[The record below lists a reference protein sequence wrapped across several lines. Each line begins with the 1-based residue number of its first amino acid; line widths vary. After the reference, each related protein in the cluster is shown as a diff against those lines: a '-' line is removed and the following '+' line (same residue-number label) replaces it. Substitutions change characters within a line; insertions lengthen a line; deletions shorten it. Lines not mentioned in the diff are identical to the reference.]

1 MTAIVHADFTL
12 ERSYPA
18 SPARVCDALTDNDAR
33 YRWFFSASGF
43 TILAI
48 DPPAAVVNGATEH
61 SRFSRPDTGVELTN
75 DTTWLDVAPERLI
88 FAYAMT
94 LAGAPLSSSLVTITL
109 HPEGNGTRMRF
120 TEQGAYLLGSER
132 GRAEGTGGMLDRLGQ
147 ELARN

>member
-12 ERSYPA
+12 ERSFPA
-18 SPARVCDALTDNDAR
+18 SPARVHDALTDKEAR
-33 YRWFFSASGF
+33 YRWFFAASGF

-48 DPPAAVVNGATEH
+48 ESPAAVVNGATEH
-61 SRFSRPDTGVELTN
+61 SRFAPPDTGVELTN

-109 HPEGNGTRMRF
+109 QPEGNGTRMRF
-120 TEQGAYLLGSER
+120 TEQGAYQQGSDR
-132 GRAEGTGGMLDRLGQ
+132 GRAEGSRGMLDRLGR
-147 ELARN
+147 EIART